1 MEQNTKDNYPEVKVI
16 LLGDSGVGK
25 TSLIN
30 VTMGEKFNPDTKLTI
45 TNCYSKKIFNINSKD
60 YQINLWDTA
69 GQEKYRQLA
78 KIFYKGADIIIF
90 VFDISRKQSFEALE
104 GWIKE
109 VKELVNNEYIWAIV
123 GNKNDLYYLENT
135 IKDEEVIKYAQT
147 KENMK
152 FKLVSAKDDP
162 KTFIDFLEELLKDS
176 LKNIE
181 KKIKSITLEK
191 KKNKKHKCKC

>member
-1 MEQNTKDNYPEVKVI
+1 MKQNTDDKYPEVKVI

-30 VTMGEKFNPDTKLTI
+30 VTIGEEFKTEVTATI
-45 TNCYSKKIFNINSKD
+45 SNYYTKKIFNINSKD

-69 GQEKYRQLA
+69 GQERYRHLA

-90 VFDISRKQSFEALE
+90 VFDISCKHSFESLE

-109 VKELVNNEYIWAIV
+109 VKELVNNEYIWALV
-123 GNKNDLYYLENT
+123 GNKKDLYYLENT
-135 IKDEEVIKYAQT
+135 IKDEELIKYTQT

-162 KTFIDFLEELLKDS
+162 KSFIDFLEELLKDS

-191 KKNKKHKCKC
+191 KKTKKNKCKC

>member
-1 MEQNTKDNYPEVKVI
+1 MSSIKDEGNLIEIKGI

-30 VTMGEKFNPDTKLTI
+30 ITAGMKFDPQEKTTI
-45 TNCYSKKIFNINSKD
+45 TSNFIKKIFEIDSQKF
-60 YQINLWDTA
+60 QINLWDTA
-69 GQEKYRQLA
+69 GQEKL
-78 KIFYKGADIIIF
+78 KSLTKLFFKGSQIVIF
-90 VFDISRKQSFEALE
+90 VYDITDSNTFENLKKWIKDIEEALD
-104 GWIKE
+104 G
-109 VKELVNNEYIWAIV
+109 NYISGIV
-123 GNKNDLYYLENT
+123 GNKKDLYIQE
-135 IKDEEVIKYAQT
+135 KVKEVDANNFAKT
-147 KENMK
+147 KGMK